1 MNNINV
7 IDVKNI
13 FDFLPHRYPFLL
25 VDRVIKIKKYKY
37 INVLKNVSINEPCF
51 QGHFPNNP
59 IFPGVLIIESM
70 AQASG
75 LLVLNS
81 FKNLSSNT
89 SYYLVA
95 IDRVHFKKMVL
106 PGDQIFIEVVIKK
119 NKKNFIQFQGLAK
132 VNKNIV
138 CKAIITCMFK
148 KN

>member
-1 MNNINV
+1 MNNVNV

-13 FDFLPHRYPFLL
+13 FYFLHHRYPFLL
-25 VDRVIKIKKYKY
+25 IDRVIEIKKYEY
-37 INVLKNVSINEPCF
+37 INVIKNVSINEPYF

-81 FKNLSSNT
+81 FKDLSLNT
-89 SYYLVA
+89 SYYLVS
-95 IDRVHFKKMVL
+95 IDRVRFKRIAV
-106 PGDQIFIEVVIKK
+106 PGDQIFIEVVIEK
-119 NKKNFIQFQGLAK
+119 NKNNLTRFRGLAK
-132 VNKNIV
+132 VNNNII
-138 CKAIITCMFK
+138 CKANITCMLK

>member
-13 FDFLPHRYPFLL
+13 FGFLPHRYPFLFI
-25 VDRVIKIKKYKY
+25 DRVIEIKKYEY
-37 INVLKNVSINEPCF
+37 IYAIKNVSINESCF

-75 LLVLNS
+75 LLVINS
-81 FKNLSSNT
+81 FKNLSSYI
-89 SYYLVA
+89 SYYLA
-95 IDRVHFKKMVL
+95 SIDRVRFKKIVV
-106 PGDQIFIEVVIKK
+106 PGDQIFIEVVIEK
-119 NKKNFIQFQGLAK
+119 NKKNLTRFRGLAK
-132 VNKNIV
+132 VNNNIV
-138 CKAIITCMFK
+138 CKAIITCMLK